1 MKKLGLIAAAALIGS
16 ASLAA
21 SSGAADRSAA
31 LRQAYSQRP
40 LLNQDLRYPLSPSLY
55 EFNHSVNGG

>member
-1 MKKLGLIAAAALIGS
+1 MKKLGLILAATLIAG

-21 SSGAADRSAA
+21 PSRAADRSAA
-31 LRQAYSQRP
+31 ARQAYSQRP
-40 LLNQDLRYPLSPSLY
+40 LLNLDVRYTAATSLH